1 MIISKRALQR
11 LAFLAV
17 PVLFVA
23 ACKSSEAEPSSTSAA
38 DGLTTTTAAAT
49 TSSAGSEDPPEESG
63 SEDPPE
69 ESGSEDPPEESGS
82 KYGGTLV
89 VAHQSD
95 PAEGLDPHKTIGFPS
110 HRAFEL
116 VYTSLVRYNKALE
129 IEPDLATEWDQPDS
143 ATWVFT
149 LREGV
154 LFHNGRE
161 FTADDVKYSFER
173 VVDPDVGSPYA
184 SVYEPIESIDVV
196 DTYTVRINLKHPY
209 PGLLDN
215 IAMLRGSA
223 IVPREVVEENGDLSL
238 VAVGTGAFK
247 LSSYVPDEEITFV
260 RNDDFYRDG
269 LPYLDGIVYQIITDE
284 TSRLAAIR
292 SGAVDFAA
300 LGPDTAVRLE
310 NSELNVIEIKNFE
323 LPQFMMNASRPP
335 FDDPRVREAIQ
346 LAIDRNALLNGVV
359 SGQGVLSGPIPTG
372 HAYSLSVEELPYE
385 VDLDRARALLAE
397 AGYPDGFS
405 TNILTGSLRPEW
417 ADFAIIMQSNLAQI
431 GIDTDITIL
440 EWGVFLQKAFS
451 ERDYDTRIVTATIQE
466 PSQYTYDYFHSE
478 SPRNRAEFYTGELD
492 ELAELTRTAS
502 SQEERAAA
510 FEEIQKALLK
520 DGPIVYAYTP
530 FEYVALQPYVNGF
543 DPIASWRR
551 HALETTWLDQG

>member
-1 MIISKRALQR
+1 
-11 LAFLAV
+11 
-17 PVLFVA
+17 
-23 ACKSSEAEPSSTSAA
+23 
-38 DGLTTTTAAAT
+38 
-49 TSSAGSEDPPEESG
+49 
-63 SEDPPE
+63 
-69 ESGSEDPPEESGS
+69 
-82 KYGGTLV
+82 LV

-116 VYTSLVRYNKALE
+116 LYTSLVRYNSALE
-129 IEPDLATEWDQPDS
+129 IEPDLATEWDQQDS
-143 ATWVFT
+143 TTWVFT

-173 VVDPDVGSPYA
+173 VVDPDTGSPYA

-196 DTYTVRINLKHPY
+196 DTYTVRINLKHSY

-247 LSSYVPDEEITFV
+247 LTSYVPDEAITYV

-284 TSRLAAIR
+284 TSRLAVIR

-310 NSELNVIEIKNFE
+310 NSELNVIEVKNWE

-346 LAIDRNALLNGVV
+346 LAVDRNAILNGVAG
-359 SGQGVLSGPIPTG
+359 GQGVLSGPIPTG
-372 HAYSLSVEELPYE
+372 HAYSLPVEDLPYE

-405 TNILTGSLRPEW
+405 TNILTGSLRPTW
-417 ADFAIIMQSNLAQI
+417 ADFAIIMQSQLAQI
-431 GIDTDITIL
+431 GIDSEITIL
-440 EWGVFLQKAFS
+440 EWGVFLSRAFG
-451 ERDYDTRIVTATIQE
+451 EKDFDTRIVTATIQE

-478 SPRNRAEFYTGELD
+478 HRRNRAEFFTGELD
-492 ELAELTRTAS
+492 ELAELTATAS
-502 SQEERAAA
+502 SEEERAAA
-510 FEEIQKALLK
+510 FREMQLALLK
-520 DGPIVYAYTP
+520 DGPIVYSYTP
-530 FEYVALQPYVNGF
+530 FEYVALQPYVKGF

-551 HALETTWLDQG
+551 HALETTWLDQD